1 MLQGLRMGVAGLAA
15 VAGFVWS
22 TGPAEAV
29 GCSLVKATASASSPA
44 AAAQASQKLTLE
56 SAYQVQ
62 KQRGWGS
69 ITSMRAKKVEGDPF
83 WKAVRPSG
91 VPQKAK
97 LNQDIVTPQ
106 FYTTCFTGV
115 VVPYVCTTGSTVCGN

>member
-1 MLQGLRMGVAGLAA
+1 MLQGLRMGAVGLA

-22 TGPAEAV
+22 AGPAEA
-29 GCSLVKATASASSPA
+29 GCSLVKATASAGSPA
-44 AAAQASQKLTLE
+44 AAAQASQKLALE

-62 KQRGWGS
+62 KQRGWSS
-69 ITSMRAKKVEGDPF
+69 ISSMRPHRVEGDPF

-97 LNQDIVTPQ
+97 LNQDIVTSQ